1 MELTVQEVR
10 EKEKELKD
18 IEEELK
24 IALAQQ
30 QEAKSLGDFSEN
42 SELDIATTKVRELQA
57 RKVVLLEQLSDY
69 TVVKPNKSRRIV
81 LGDYVELVK
90 LDNNNQPI
98 SEARKMR
105 LAREGNTLQSK
116 LGLESPLGK
125 AILNGT
131 DGIYNIGAPIGVIRY
146 HVKKVIS

>member
-1 MELTVQEVR
+1 MELTMQEVR

-18 IEEELK
+18 VEEDLK

-81 LGDYVELVK
+81 LGDYVEFVK

-98 SEARKMR
+98 SEVRKMR
-105 LAREGNTLQSK
+105 LAREG
-116 LGLESPLGK
+116 
-125 AILNGT
+125 IWR
-131 DGIYNIGAPIGVIRY
+131 DFRYIIGVIL
-146 HVKKVIS
+146 KGKIKVRILLRVSLLNQRWRRSLRRTV

>member
-1 MELTVQEVR
+1 MELTMQEVR

-18 IEEELK
+18 VEEDLK

-81 LGDYVELVK
+81 LGDYVEFVK
-90 LDNNNQPI
+90 
-98 SEARKMR
+98 
-105 LAREGNTLQSK
+105 
-116 LGLESPLGK
+116 
-125 AILNGT
+125 
-131 DGIYNIGAPIGVIRY
+131 
-146 HVKKVIS
+146 